1 VLEDFTV
8 EQQLQL
14 PGIAVQ
20 PLHGVMPQT
29 TLVNLTVN
37 LALTRCGHALTL
49 TICIMAFSCVARMY
63 SVLMLDPA
71 AWHLTCRSGC
81 LHGHVLGAADLFEA
95 ATIRQLAE
103 HLKVL
108 AGAAAAQ
115 PDASIS
121 SLPLMSAEEQQLVLH
136 TFNDTAGPL
145 PTLCVHQ
152 FFEQQA
158 ARTPVAKCLMAG
170 AGGISLTYAEVNSRA
185 NQLAHHLIVAG
196 VTSDMPVAVLMDKC
210 FEAYIALI
218 AILKAGGEQLDVFHI
233 VHIVLREDLLTDSHV
248 TKAQAMQ
255 SACRLAAIVC
265 MPSFSMCAS
274 TLTSTMLILVQAATC
289 PLTTRRPW
297 SGCTASSA
305 CLGAVS

>member
-1 VLEDFTV
+1 VERGAGCAVHTSICHLQVELVLDDFTV

-14 PGIAVQ
+14 PGTTVQ
-20 PLHGVMPQT
+20 PLHGVMPHA
-29 TLVNLTVN
+29 TLVDLTVN
-37 LALTRCGHALTL
+37 MTLTRCQHSIAMPVL
-49 TICIMAFSCVARMY
+49 SCAPILSIDDVCHKDAVAWR
-63 SVLMLDPA
+63 LA
-71 AWHLTCRSGC
+71 CRSGC
-81 LHGHVLGAADLFEA
+81 LQGHVLGAADLFEV
-95 ATIRQLAE
+95 ATVRQLAE

-136 TFNDTAGPL
+136 TFNDTAAPL

-196 VTSDMPVAVLMDKC
+196 VSADTPVAVLMDKC

-218 AILKAGGEQLDVFHI
+218 AILKAGGEH
-233 VHIVLREDLLTDSHV
+233 LRV
-248 TKAQAMQ
+248 
-255 SACRLAAIVC
+255 
-265 MPSFSMCAS
+265 
-274 TLTSTMLILVQAATC
+274 
-289 PLTTRRPW
+289 
-297 SGCTASSA
+297 
-305 CLGAVS
+305 